1 MRAKSESRGQRSE
14 IRGQKT
20 GLASRFP
27 PFHHS
32 TIPSIPS
39 SPGSALLIVLGF
51 LSFMIVSG
59 VSFAIYMRTER
70 QASSNYRHAV
80 SARHL
85 LNAGFARAVEEVDAE
100 LRIKDGQKLKSGKF
114 PEWSGRVL
122 PSAVA
127 RNSDNTLLNATEN
140 QALDARVLSLEGLSY
155 LPPLLVNDVRRY
167 AVRQSSETGANS
179 YRGAKWRTLDG
190 PVPGRYAYVCVNVS
204 DMLDVNQCRA
214 QVRDSTTNR
223 VTLGH
228 LFADDEQRKAF
239 DPAAQNDIHYFSL
252 QDFYTARY
260 KRDNSALSSPYHHY
274 LNSSTP
280 DMTSFNNTDLL
291 DQPFI
296 ADSIAKAEP
305 VFEDACN
312 IWQGQLLTGAVNGNP
327 TPDFNALP
335 ELSGRFLTAWNKVKQ
350 EAGMTG
356 IDQADDQIFAC
367 MLKDYLDTDNVPTLL
382 NVPCVEMVPMISQ
395 IVFDP
400 DWWKYK
406 VSSEERPVEGASPPR
421 QVTVY
426 RVQFLEGMLPLEVE
440 LAWPFK
446 YARYRSP
453 QPAFHLSVEAYLVIH
468 KEDAPKTTMDFMNKS
483 ACIPLQS
490 NIPSQPEFWKDV
502 TAENDAYIG
511 VTVSLTAENA
521 AGVTFDVIDSEG
533 TLKDGFTQEFSVSL
547 IIASV
552 RVMDGANVVDCVPC
566 NLPFRPGTP
575 LYENSS
581 FSSNPKLFF
590 KTDALKAT
598 DLAGA
603 GVNPKAYSFITTWTG
618 LETPDPRFNHHPAN
632 WIKSSDTVNNYR
644 GRNAS
649 TAALL
654 GVDGRDADIFMS
666 VSDAGYM
673 QSPGELGFLVRPYTT
688 MDQDNREGRNF
699 STATDAAE
707 ADAMFRTVRLYDHG
721 GKARDNIYRYF
732 YAEKEDGTLT
742 GARVNPLS
750 DIDEV
755 LEAAIWDTPLDYWI
769 ASSNCTLTAEQKIND
784 KLTFTRS
791 LRHFNTIDRNNDAWR
806 EFVDGNWSG
815 SGTVPNKGWANL
827 LKKGLDTSEVNL
839 YWNKTVSEY
848 YGDDDFKWYDPNLA
862 RTAIFNTTVPNP
874 LHEVDRKMLYSFSLD
889 SFSDRQQLFLYFIRA
904 EVTVPTFGGGA
915 ESVQQSVAG
924 GRAVALVWR
933 DPYPRG
939 YKRTTGAVGPYAT
952 KSGTEAW
959 YPYDNNKHN
968 NPWEKYSGQTQTP
981 QRWWGWHDTRVLF
994 FKQLEN

>member
-1 MRAKSESRGQRSE
+1 
-14 IRGQKT
+14 
-20 GLASRFP
+20 
-27 PFHHS
+27 
-32 TIPSIPS
+32 
-39 SPGSALLIVLGF
+39 
-51 LSFMIVSG
+51 MIVSG

-85 LNAGFARAVEEVDAE
+85 LNAGLARAVEEVDAE

-239 DPAAQNDIHYFSL
+239 DTAAQNDIHYFSL

-335 ELSGRFLTAWNKVKQ
+335 ELSGRFLTAWRKVT
-350 EAGMTG
+350 ENSDMAGIG
-356 IDQADDQIFAC
+356 QADEQIFAC

-382 NVPCVEMVPMISQ
+382 NAPCVEMVPMVSQ

-400 DWWKYK
+400 GFSDLRYE
-406 VSSEERPVEGASPPR
+406 VTTSTEPR
-421 QVTVY
+421 GTGPSQHDVTVY
-426 RVQFLEGMLPLEVE
+426 SVQLLSGGLRIPLEVE
-440 LAWPFK
+440 LMWPFK
-446 YARYRSP
+446 YASARAN
-453 QPAFHLSVEAYLVIH
+453 QPPFTLEVEAWLDVQKDGAKKTAGGFNNNSGMIRLAQESTSMPSDFWTRSM
-468 KEDAPKTTMDFMNKS
+468 KDED
-483 ACIPLQS
+483 
-490 NIPSQPEFWKDV
+490 
-502 TAENDAYIG
+502 DAYWST
-511 VTVSLTAENA
+511 VVSLKADNEGA
-521 AGVTFDVIDSEG
+521 VTFKVIDSENVSP
-533 TLKDGFTQEFSVSL
+533 DGFGEKFRLSL
-547 IIASV
+547 IVFVRIKCGVDYVDSV
-552 RVMDGANVVDCVPC
+552 PHSI
-566 NLPFRPGTP
+566 PFRPGTAF
-575 LYENSS
+575 YNSTY
-581 FSSNPKLFF
+581 FEQIAKLFF
-590 KTDALKAT
+590 QTEEVSAT
-598 DLAGA
+598 VASLSTVSG
-603 GVNPKAYSFITTWTG
+603 PQPYQWEWTG
-618 LETPDPRFNHHPAN
+618 LETPDPRFNHYVDN
-632 WIKSSDTVNNYR
+632 WIKSSDTVSNYR
-644 GRNAS
+644 GKNQS
-649 TAALL
+649 TIDIL
-654 GVDGRDADIFMS
+654 GKDGHDADIFML

-673 QSPGELGFLVRPYTT
+673 QSPGELGFLVRPYPGIG
-688 MDQDNREGRNF
+688 GRIP
-699 STATDAAE
+699 
-707 ADAMFRTVRLYDHG
+707 ADVDYRSRSQINDVVDKDFMFRTVRLYDHG
-721 GKARDNIYRYF
+721 GRTGNKARDNIYRYF
-732 YAEKEDGTLT
+732 YAAKENGTLT

-769 ASSNCTLTAEQKIND
+769 ASSNCTLTAEQKIDD

-791 LRHFNTIDRNNDAWR
+791 SRHFNTIDRNNGAWR

-848 YGDDDFKWYDPNLA
+848 YGDDDFKWYDPNPA